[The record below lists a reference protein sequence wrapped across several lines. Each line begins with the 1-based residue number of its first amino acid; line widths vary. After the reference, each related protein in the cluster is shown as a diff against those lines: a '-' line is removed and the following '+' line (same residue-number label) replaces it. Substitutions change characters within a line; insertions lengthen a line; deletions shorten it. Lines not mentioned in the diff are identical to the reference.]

1 MAAPTLA
8 ALTHQVT
15 ESDSLLERVHHR
27 AVTASPAEMA
37 AYLQDVFGQQLT
49 ALMTGIDNPKTV
61 GRWAR
66 GQAPHPATGK
76 RLRDAYQIALLLDQ
90 ARSRQ
95 TAQSWFMGMNPH
107 LGDRSPAIVLADDA
121 EGAHVVMQAART
133 FLAHG

>member
-1 MAAPTLA
+1 MAAP
-8 ALTHQVT
+8 ALTLLNQQAMEPASLIEHVHQQ
-15 ESDSLLERVHHR
+15 
-27 AVTASPAEMA
+27 AVTASAAEQA
-37 AYLQDVFGQQLT
+37 AYLQELLGQQLT

-61 GRWAR
+61 GRWAH
-66 GQAPHPATGK
+66 GQSPHAATGK
-76 RLRDAYQIALLLDQ
+76 RLRDAYQIALLLDL

-121 EGAHVVMQAART
+121 DGAIAVMQAART